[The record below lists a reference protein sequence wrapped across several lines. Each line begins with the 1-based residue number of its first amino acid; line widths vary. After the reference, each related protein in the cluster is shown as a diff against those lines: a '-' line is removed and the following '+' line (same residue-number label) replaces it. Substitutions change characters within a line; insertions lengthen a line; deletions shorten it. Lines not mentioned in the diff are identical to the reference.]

1 VADGWVDAALKSL
14 SGFSWVEVAGPRQ
27 QAVWS
32 PPTNGTVTNRN
43 ALTFPA
49 VPGTPTEFTAWTAP
63 ALGKRGFPGTLTL
76 SERFE
81 PGDTLEIAPGDL
93 TVGF

>member
-14 SGFSWVEVAGPRQ
+14 SGFSWIEVAGPRQ

-32 PPTNGTVTNRN
+32 PPAQGEVVNRN

-49 VPGTPTEFTAWTAP
+49 VPGVPKEFTAWSAP
-63 ALGKRGFPGTLTL
+63 AGGKEGFSGSVTL

-93 TVGF
+93 SVGF

>member
-14 SGFSWVEVAGPRQ
+14 SGFTWIEIAGPRQ
-27 QAVWS
+27 QASWS
-32 PPTNGTVTNRN
+32 PPANRKITTDN
-43 ALTFPA
+43 ALRFPA
-49 VPGTPTEFTAWTAP
+49 VPGTPKEFSAWSAP
-63 ALGKRGFPGTLTL
+63 AGGKQGFSGSLTL
-76 SERFE
+76 AERFE